1 MRRGCTL
8 VPPGDR
14 RVKTGDTATAATATG
29 SQDPVA
35 VAGGFWRKICMN
47 VLLLVLGLAGGL
59 VLGAAAGYFYYRSKV
74 AARQAEARADAR
86 SIVEDAERAAATS
99 RREAEL
105 EAKEAALRIKDEAE
119 SEIRSR
125 RAELARVEERLE
137 NRDASLDRRDSELDR
152 ERRELGRQEEKIRER
167 LAELE
172 VREVEQLKVLE
183 EVAGL
188 TRVEAERRLFAELEV
203 ELEDRLGRM
212 VRDKTIEAEERAD
225 VEARRITA
233 TTMERLSSDV
243 TAESTVKAVA
253 LPSDDMKGLVIGRE
267 GRNIR
272 AFEAATGVDVIIDDT
287 PETVVI
293 SSFDPVRREIG
304 RVSMERLVQDGRIH
318 PGRIEQLVS
327 KAKKDVEKEMKAAG
341 RQALYDA
348 KISGGMHNDL
358 LRLLGALR
366 YRTSYGQNV
375 LAHSVEVAN
384 LCGMMAAELGA
395 NVKLARRAALLHDVG
410 KAIDHEIE
418 GTHALIGGRFA
429 KKCGESDEVVRAVS
443 AHHHEIEMESVED
456 VLVATADAV
465 SAARPGARRET
476 TETYIERLRSLED
489 IALGHRGVDK
499 AYAIQAG
506 REIRVM
512 VQPSEVDDR
521 IAAKL
526 AFDISKQIENDLEYP
541 GQIKVTVIRE
551 SRVTEVAR

>member
-1 MRRGCTL
+1 
-8 VPPGDR
+8 
-14 RVKTGDTATAATATG
+14 
-29 SQDPVA
+29 
-35 VAGGFWRKICMN
+35 MN
-47 VLLLVLGLAGGL
+47 VLLLVLGLVASLAVGL
-59 VLGAAAGYFYYRSKV
+59 IAGYLFSKSRMV
-74 AARQAEARADAR
+74 ARQAEARSDAR
-86 SIVEDAERAAATS
+86 SIVEEAQRSAENA

-105 EAKEAALRIKDEAE
+105 SAKEAALALKAEAE
-119 SEIRSR
+119 TEIRAR
-125 RAELARVEERLE
+125 RAELGRVEERLD
-137 NRDASLDRRDSELDR
+137 NRDAALDRRDSEIDR
-152 ERRELGRQEEKIRER
+152 ERRDLARREEELRKRTT
-167 LAELE
+167 ELE
-172 VREVEQLKVLE
+172 TRELDQVKALE

-188 TRVEAERRLFAELEV
+188 TRAEAERRLFDNLEV

-212 VRDKTIEAEERAD
+212 VRDRTLEADERAD
-225 VEARRITA
+225 AEARRITA
-233 TTMERLSSDV
+233 ATMERLASDI
-243 TAESTVKAVA
+243 TAESTVKAVT
-253 LPSDDMKGLVIGRE
+253 LTSDDMKGRVIGRE

-287 PETVVI
+287 PETVVV

-304 RVSMERLVQDGRIH
+304 RIAMQQLVKDGRIH
-318 PGRIEQLVS
+318 PGRIEQVVA
-327 KAKKDVEKEMKAAG
+327 KARKDVEKEIKNAG
-341 RQALYDA
+341 RQALYEA
-348 KISGGMHNDL
+348 KISGGMHGDL
-358 LRLLGALR
+358 LRLLGALK

-375 LAHSVEVAN
+375 LAHSIEVAN

-395 NVKLARRAALLHDVG
+395 NVKIARRGALLHDIG
-410 KAIDHEIE
+410 KAVDHEVE
-418 GTHALIGGRFA
+418 GTHALIGGRLA
-429 KKCGESDEVVRAVS
+429 KKAGEVDDVVRAVS
-443 AHHHEIEMESVED
+443 AHHHEIEMQTVED

-526 AFDISKQIENDLEYP
+526 AFDISKQIESDLEYP
-541 GQIKVTVIRE
+541 GQIRVTVIRE

>member
-1 MRRGCTL
+1 
-8 VPPGDR
+8 
-14 RVKTGDTATAATATG
+14 
-29 SQDPVA
+29 
-35 VAGGFWRKICMN
+35 MN
-47 VLLLVLGLAGGL
+47 VLLLVLGLAAAL
-59 VLGAAAGYFYYRSKV
+59 ALGVTAGYFYCRSR
-74 AARQAEARADAR
+74 ASARQAEARSDAQ
-86 SIVEDAERAAATS
+86 SIIEDA
-99 RREAEL
+99 RREAEATRR
-105 EAKEAALRIKDEAE
+105 EAEISTKEAALAVKDEAE
-119 SEIRSR
+119 AEVRAR
-125 RAELARVEERLE
+125 RAELSRLEERLD
-137 NRDASLDRRDSELDR
+137 NRDAALDRRDAKLDEANRDLARKEEALSER
-152 ERRELGRQEEKIRER
+152 A
-167 LAELE
+167 AELE
-172 VREVEQLKVLE
+172 AREADQVKALE
-183 EVAGL
+183 EVSGL
-188 TRVEAERRLFAELEV
+188 TRAEAERRLTESLEV

-212 VRDKTIEAEERAD
+212 VRDKTFEAEEKAD
-225 VEARRITA
+225 AEARRITA
-233 TTMERLSSDV
+233 ATMERLASDI

-253 LPSDDMKGLVIGRE
+253 LPSDDMKGRVIGRE

-293 SSFDPVRREIG
+293 SCFDPVRREIG
-304 RVSMERLVQDGRIH
+304 RVAMERLVEDGRIH
-318 PGRIEQLVS
+318 PGRIEQVVS
-327 KAKKDVEKEMKAAG
+327 KAKKETEKEIKAAG

-348 KISGGMHNDL
+348 KISGGMHGDL
-358 LRLLGALR
+358 MRLLGALK

-375 LAHSVEVAN
+375 LSHSVEVAN

-395 NVKLARRAALLHDVG
+395 NVKLARRGALLHDVG
-410 KAIDHEIE
+410 KAIDHEVE

-429 KKCGESDEVVRAVS
+429 KKSGESDEVVRAIS
-443 AHHHEIEMESVED
+443 AHHHEIEMETVED

-489 IALGHRGVDK
+489 IALNHRGVDK

-526 AFDISKQIENDLEYP
+526 AFDISKQIESDLEYP

>member
-1 MRRGCTL
+1 
-8 VPPGDR
+8 
-14 RVKTGDTATAATATG
+14 
-29 SQDPVA
+29 
-35 VAGGFWRKICMN
+35 MN
-47 VLLLVLGLAGGL
+47 VISLVLGLVAGL
-59 VLGAAAGYFYYRSKV
+59 ALGVAAGYFFCRSRV
-74 AARQAEARADAR
+74 TARQAEARADAR
-86 SIVEDAERAAATS
+86 SIIEDANRAAETT

-105 EAKEAALRIKDEAE
+105 AAKEAALALKDEAE
-119 SEIRSR
+119 SEIRAR
-125 RAELARVEERLE
+125 RAELARVEERLD
-137 NRDASLDRRDSELDR
+137 NRDQALDRRSSELDER
-152 ERRELGRQEEKIRER
+152 RRELSRREEALRDRAAALQQRE
-167 LAELE
+167 AD
-172 VREVEQLKVLE
+172 QIKALE
-183 EVAGL
+183 EVSSL
-188 TRVEAERRLFAELEV
+188 TRAEAEHRLVHSLEV

-212 VRDKTIEAEERAD
+212 VRDKTLEAEERAD
-225 VEARRITA
+225 AEARRITA
-233 TTMERLSSDV
+233 TTMERLASDL

-253 LPSDDMKGLVIGRE
+253 LPSDDMKGRVIGRE

-318 PGRIEQLVS
+318 PGRIEQIVS
-327 KAKKDVEKEMKAAG
+327 KARKDVEKEMKSAG

-348 KISGGMHNDL
+348 KITGGMHGDL
-358 LRLLGALR
+358 LRLLGALK

-384 LCGMMAAELGA
+384 LCGMMAQELGA
-395 NVKLARRAALLHDVG
+395 NVKVARRAALLHDVG

-429 KKCGESDEVVRAVS
+429 KKSGESDDVVRGIS
-443 AHHHEIEMESVED
+443 AHHHEIEMETVED

-476 TETYIERLRSLED
+476 TEIYLERLRNLED
-489 IALGHRGVDK
+489 IALDHRGVDK

-526 AFDISKQIENDLEYP
+526 AFDISKRIEDELEYP
-541 GQIKVTVIRE
+541 GQIRVTVIRE
-551 SRVTEVAR
+551 SRATEYAR

>member
-1 MRRGCTL
+1 
-8 VPPGDR
+8 
-14 RVKTGDTATAATATG
+14 
-29 SQDPVA
+29 
-35 VAGGFWRKICMN
+35 MN
-47 VLLLVLGLAGGL
+47 VLLLVLAAAIALT
-59 VLGAAAGYFYYRSKV
+59 LGVAAGYFYFRSKV
-74 AARQAEARADAR
+74 TARQAEARADAQ
-86 SIVEDAERAAATS
+86 SIIEDANRSAETV

-105 EAKEAALRIKDEAE
+105 AAKEAALKVKDEAE
-119 SEIRSR
+119 SEIRAR
-125 RAELARVEERLE
+125 RAELARVEDRLDT
-137 NRDASLDRRDSELDR
+137 RDAALDRRDAEND
-152 ERRELGRQEEKIRER
+152 ERRRALGRQEEALRER
-167 LAELE
+167 AAELE
-172 VREVEQLKVLE
+172 ERETEQVKALE
-183 EVAGL
+183 EISGL
-188 TRVEAERRLFAELEV
+188 TRADAEKRLFDNLEA

-212 VRDKTIEAEERAD
+212 VRDRILEADEKAD
-225 VEARRITA
+225 AEARRITA
-233 TTMERLSSDV
+233 ATMERLASDI
-243 TAESTVKAVA
+243 TAESTVKAVT
-253 LPSDDMKGLVIGRE
+253 LPSDDMKGRVIGRE

-293 SSFDPVRREIG
+293 SCFDPVRREIG
-304 RVSMERLVQDGRIH
+304 RVALERLVQDGRIH
-318 PGRIEQLVS
+318 PGRIEQIVS
-327 KAKKDVEKEMKAAG
+327 KAKKDVEREMKAAG

-348 KISGGMHNDL
+348 KITGGMHADL
-358 LRLLGALR
+358 LRLLGALK

-384 LCGMMAAELGA
+384 LSGMMAQELGA
-395 NVKLARRAALLHDVG
+395 NATLARRAALLHDVG
-410 KAIDHEIE
+410 KAIDHEVE

-429 KKCGESDEVVRAVS
+429 KKCGESDDVVRAIS
-443 AHHHEIEMESVED
+443 AHHHEIEMETVED

-476 TETYIERLRSLED
+476 TEIYLERLRNLED

-526 AFDISKQIENDLEYP
+526 AFDISKKIESDLEYP
-541 GQIKVTVIRE
+541 GQIRVTVIRE

>member
-1 MRRGCTL
+1 
-8 VPPGDR
+8 
-14 RVKTGDTATAATATG
+14 
-29 SQDPVA
+29 
-35 VAGGFWRKICMN
+35 MN
-47 VLLLVLGLAGGL
+47 VISLVLGLVAGL
-59 VLGAAAGYFYYRSKV
+59 ALGVAAGYFLCSSRV
-74 AARQAEARADAR
+74 TARQAEARADAR
-86 SIVEDAERAAATS
+86 SIIEDANRAAETT

-105 EAKEAALRIKDEAE
+105 AAKEAALALKDEAE
-119 SEIRSR
+119 SEIRAR
-125 RAELARVEERLE
+125 RAELARVEERLD
-137 NRDASLDRRDSELDR
+137 NRDQALDRRGSELDER
-152 ERRELGRQEEKIRER
+152 RRELSRREEALRDR
-167 LAELE
+167 AAELQQ
-172 VREVEQLKVLE
+172 READQIKALE
-183 EVAGL
+183 EVSGL
-188 TRVEAERRLFAELEV
+188 TRAEAEHRLVHSLEV

-212 VRDKTIEAEERAD
+212 VRDKTLEAEEMAD
-225 VEARRITA
+225 AEARRITA
-233 TTMERLSSDV
+233 TTMERLASDL

-253 LPSDDMKGLVIGRE
+253 LPSDDMKGRVIGRE

-318 PGRIEQLVS
+318 PGRIEQIVS
-327 KAKKDVEKEMKAAG
+327 KARKDVEKEMKSAG

-348 KISGGMHNDL
+348 KITGGMHGDL
-358 LRLLGALR
+358 LRLLGALK

-384 LCGMMAAELGA
+384 LCGMMAQELGA
-395 NVKLARRAALLHDVG
+395 NVKVARRAALLHDVG

-429 KKCGESDEVVRAVS
+429 KKSGESDDVVRGIS
-443 AHHHEIEMESVED
+443 AHHHEIEMETVED

-476 TETYIERLRSLED
+476 TEIYLERLRNLED
-489 IALGHRGVDK
+489 IALDHRGVDK

-526 AFDISKQIENDLEYP
+526 AFDISKRIEDELEYP
-541 GQIKVTVIRE
+541 GQIRVTVIRE
-551 SRVTEVAR
+551 SRATEYAR

>member
-1 MRRGCTL
+1 
-8 VPPGDR
+8 VN
-14 RVKTGDTATAATATG
+14 A
-29 SQDPVA
+29 
-35 VAGGFWRKICMN
+35 
-47 VLLLVLGLAGGL
+47 LLLVLDLAVGLAIGTVVGFL
-59 VLGAAAGYFYYRSKV
+59 LCKARVGT
-74 AARQAEARADAR
+74 RQAEARADAR
-86 SIVEDAERAAATS
+86 SILEEADRTAERT

-119 SEIRSR
+119 AEVRAR
-125 RAELARVEERLE
+125 RAEITRVEERLD
-137 NRDASLDRRDSELDR
+137 NRDTALDKREEELD
-152 ERRELGRQEEKIRER
+152 ERRRRLSDTEETLRRKEEDLRSRE
-167 LAELE
+167 A
-172 VREVEQLKVLE
+172 EQLRALE
-183 EVAGL
+183 EVSGL
-188 TRVEAERRLFAELEV
+188 TREEAENRLLTGLEA
-203 ELEDRLGRM
+203 ELEDRLGRL
-212 VRDKTIEAEERAD
+212 VRDRTMEAEERAD
-225 VEARRITA
+225 AEARRVVS
-233 TTMERLSSDV
+233 TTMERLASDL
-243 TAESTVKAVA
+243 TSESTVKAIA
-253 LPSDDMKGLVIGRE
+253 LPSDDMKGRIIGRE

-272 AFEAATGVDVIIDDT
+272 AFEGATGVDVIIDDT

-293 SSFDPVRREIG
+293 SCFDPVRREVA

-318 PGRIEQLVS
+318 PGRIEQIVS
-327 KAKKDVEKEMKAAG
+327 KAKKDVEKEMKAG

-348 KISGGMHNDL
+348 KISGGMHQDL
-358 LRLLGALR
+358 LRLLGALK

-375 LAHSVEVAN
+375 LSHSVEVAN
-384 LCGMMAAELGA
+384 LCGMMAQELGA

-410 KAIDHEIE
+410 KAIDHEVE

-429 KKCGESDEVVRAVS
+429 KKCGEPDDVVRAIS
-443 AHHHEIEMESVED
+443 AHHHEVEMETVED

-476 TETYIERLRSLED
+476 TELYLERLRSLED

-526 AFDISKQIENDLEYP
+526 AYDISKQIESDLEYP

-551 SRVTEVAR
+551 SRVSEVAR

>member
-59 VLGAAAGYFYYRSKV
+59 VLGAAAGYLYYRSKV

-86 SIVEDAERAAATS
+86 SIVEDAERVAATS

-212 VRDKTIEAEERAD
+212 VRDKTLEAEERAD

-253 LPSDDMKGLVIGRE
+253 LPSDDMKGRVIGRE

>member
-1 MRRGCTL
+1 LCSS
-8 VPPGDR
+8 
-14 RVKTGDTATAATATG
+14 RVT
-29 SQDPVA
+29 
-35 VAGGFWRKICMN
+35 
-47 VLLLVLGLAGGL
+47 
-59 VLGAAAGYFYYRSKV
+59 
-74 AARQAEARADAR
+74 ARQAEARADAR
-86 SIVEDAERAAATS
+86 SIIEDANRAAETT

-105 EAKEAALRIKDEAE
+105 AAKEAALALKDEAE
-119 SEIRSR
+119 SEIRAR
-125 RAELARVEERLE
+125 RAELARVEERLD
-137 NRDASLDRRDSELDR
+137 NRDQALDRRSSELDER
-152 ERRELGRQEEKIRER
+152 RRELSRREEALRDRAAALQQRE
-167 LAELE
+167 AD
-172 VREVEQLKVLE
+172 QIKALE
-183 EVAGL
+183 EVSSL
-188 TRVEAERRLFAELEV
+188 TRAEAEHRLVHSLEV

-212 VRDKTIEAEERAD
+212 VRDKTLEAEERAD
-225 VEARRITA
+225 AEARRITA
-233 TTMERLSSDV
+233 TTMERLASDL

-253 LPSDDMKGLVIGRE
+253 LPSDDMKGRVIGRE

-318 PGRIEQLVS
+318 PGRIEQIVS
-327 KAKKDVEKEMKAAG
+327 KARKDVEKEMKSAG

-348 KISGGMHNDL
+348 KITGGMHGDL
-358 LRLLGALR
+358 LRLLGALK

-384 LCGMMAAELGA
+384 LCGMMAQELGA
-395 NVKLARRAALLHDVG
+395 NVKVARRAALLHDVG

-429 KKCGESDEVVRAVS
+429 KKSGESDDVVRGIS
-443 AHHHEIEMESVED
+443 AHHHEIEMETVED

-476 TETYIERLRSLED
+476 TEIYLERLRNLED
-489 IALGHRGVDK
+489 IALDHRGVDK

-526 AFDISKQIENDLEYP
+526 AFDISKRIEDELEYP
-541 GQIKVTVIRE
+541 GQIRVTVIRE
-551 SRVTEVAR
+551 SRATEYAR